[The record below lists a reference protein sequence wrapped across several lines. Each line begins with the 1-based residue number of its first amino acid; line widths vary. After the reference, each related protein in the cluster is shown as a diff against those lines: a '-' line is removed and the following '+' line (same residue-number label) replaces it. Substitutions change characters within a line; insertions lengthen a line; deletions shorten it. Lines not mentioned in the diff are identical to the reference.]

1 MKRENGSSGFTLLE
15 VVVALAILGVSVA
28 IVMQIFLGGLKNL
41 RRIDLAHRAMSHAEN
56 VMSEI
61 LADREIIGEGARSGE
76 LDNEFRYTA
85 EVTEWEIP
93 QEQLSLELV
102 APTSRLLQVTVLI
115 HFVNDR
121 FGKSYRLSTLKTVS
135 NADLPQSLADPGNP
149 LQQQSRGQGIQGNR
163 E

>member
-1 MKRENGSSGFTLLE
+1 MKRGKGSSGFTLLE
-15 VVVALAILGVSVA
+15 VVIALAIVGVSVA
-28 IVMQIFLGGLKNL
+28 IVMQIFSGGLKNL

-56 VMSEI
+56 VMNEI
-61 LADREIIGEGARSGE
+61 LADGEIIGAGGMSGE

-135 NADLPQSLADPGNP
+135 NQNLPQSLADPGNP
-149 LQQQSRGQGIQGNR
+149 MQQRRGRGIQ
-163 E
+163 